1 MKMSLVTFLLILLPS
16 VFAGDIIKKGE
27 ILKEDSYV
35 FSIDEAERLKQRLAE
50 LEKKEKI
57 LLEYEKINALMSRK
71 DILYKDLDETY
82 KLKEENYNK
91 IIKSLELENERY
103 REKVKYNDLENNL
116 IIGGTVITT
125 VLTFIAVDYINDNY
139 IDK

>member
-1 MKMSLVTFLLILLPS
+1 MKMSLVTFLLILLHS
-16 VFAGDIIKKGE
+16 AFAGDIIKKGE
-27 ILKEDSYV
+27 VLKEDSYV
-35 FSIDEAERLKQRLAE
+35 FSIEEAERLKARLAE

-71 DILYKDLDETY
+71 DTLYKDLDETY

-125 VLTFIAVDYINDNY
+125 VLAFIAVDYINDSY